1 MLDILALGE
10 FLIDFTALSN
20 QQYQANPGGAP
31 VNVLI
36 AASFMHRSTGF
47 IGKIG
52 SDYFGDVL
60 ADTLKR
66 YGVSTHGLSRCPHI
80 PTTLAFVHLNAQG
93 ERSFT
98 FFRNPGADTQ
108 LAPQD
113 MDPIYL
119 ESCQLFHF
127 GSLSLTHSPAKEA
140 TEMALKRVRS
150 AHKLV
155 SYDPNLRPLLW
166 SHLPEEECRRRILWG
181 FYQANVVKVSE
192 EELLWLF
199 PGKSLRQGLSEVHAM
214 GPSLVFLT
222 FGPDGSVASY
232 MGNTVYHPAF
242 SVPVVD
248 TTGAGDAFF
257 GCVLGLLWKDD
268 RPVISFHMNELHT
281 ILRYANAAG
290 ALCCSR
296 FGAIPAMA
304 SADEIHL
311 AQQTL
316 SLKEP
321 TRFTNIDEWLE
332 TTGKDLA

>member
-1 MLDILALGE
+1 MPDILALGE
-10 FLIDFTALSN
+10 FLIDFTSLSN
-20 QQYQANPGGAP
+20 QHYQANPGGAP

-36 AASFMHRSTGF
+36 AASRMQRSTGF

-52 SDYFGDVL
+52 SDCFGDLL
-60 ADTLKR
+60 ADTLIQH
-66 YGVSTHGLSRCPHI
+66 GVSTCGLRRCPHT
-80 PTTLAFVHLNAQG
+80 PTTLAFVHLNTQG

-98 FFRNPGADTQ
+98 FYRNPGADTQ
-108 LAPQD
+108 LDPQD
-113 MDPIYL
+113 IDPMYL

-140 TEMALKRVRS
+140 TEMALRRVRS
-150 AHKLV
+150 AHILV

-166 SHLPEEECRRRILWG
+166 THLPEEERRKRILWG
-181 FYQANVVKVSE
+181 FFQANVVKVSDD
-192 EELLWLF
+192 ELLWLF
-199 PGKSLRQGLSEVHAM
+199 PGKSLRQSLSEVHAM
-214 GPSLVFLT
+214 GPTLVFLT
-222 FGPDGSVASY
+222 FGSDGSLASY
-232 MGNTVYHPAF
+232 MGKIVYHPAYC
-242 SVPVVD
+242 VPVVD

-257 GCVLGLLWKDD
+257 GCILGLLWKDN
-268 RPVISFHMNELHT
+268 RPVISLDMNELHT

-296 FGAIPAMA
+296 FGAIPALA

-321 TRFTNIDEWLE
+321 TRFTDIHEWLE